1 MLLPDYL
8 AHVADKVVELW
19 EALNLFAVKDMARR
33 INDAGDHMTAT
44 ADYQRY
50 KLEQAGMAAEVIQ
63 AEVKRISRLSDAE
76 VKKIFEESVLQSY
89 KNDSKIFEEAGAD
102 PQPFNSAE
110 GRKLL
115 KTLYQQTNGELHN
128 YTRTTANASQ
138 KLFIKACDDAMMRVS
153 SGLQSKE
160 EAIRDAIE
168 KAAADGLYVDYP
180 SGHRDTIEVAVRRA
194 VTTGVNQASLKMC
207 INECETVGTNYVI
220 VSSHLGARTGN
231 TAHGNHA
238 GWQGKVYRIKDRKNG
253 FWGMF
258 EHIKDLAKGTNYP
271 LLEEATGYPSDPTG
285 LGGYNCRHNMMP
297 YFPGVSENHMKQYD
311 ETENVKVYENTQEQR
326 KRERKLRKLRRIIEG
341 FKVAGIDHKEEDKE
355 YKKMLAEYNDFCS
368 RNGLTSAL
376 ERTYVAGQTP
386 A

>member
-19 EALNLFAVKDMARR
+19 ESLNLFAVKDMARR
-33 INDAGDHMTAT
+33 IYDAGDHMTAT

-50 KLEQAGMAAEVIQ
+50 KLEQAGQSAEAIQ
-63 AEVKRISRLSDAE
+63 AEVKRISGLSDAE
-76 VKKIFEESVLQSY
+76 VKEIFEKSVIQSY
-89 KNDSKIFEEAGAD
+89 RNDSKIFEEAGAT

-115 KTLYQQTNGELHN
+115 KALYQQTNGELHN
-128 YTRTTANASQ
+128 YTRTTANATQ
-138 KLFIKACDDAMMRVS
+138 KLFIKACDDVMMRVS

-238 GWQGKVYRIKDRKNG
+238 GWQGKVYRIKNRKKG

-258 EHIKDLAKGTNYP
+258 EHIKDLADGTNYS

-297 YFPGVSENHMKQYD
+297 YFPDVSENHMKQYD
-311 ETENVKVYENTQEQR
+311 EAENAKVYENTQEQR
-326 KRERKLRKLRRIIEG
+326 KRERKLRRLRRIIEG
-341 FKVAGIDHKEEDKE
+341 FKAAGIDHKEEDAE
-355 YKKMLAEYNDFCS
+355 YKEMLAEYNDFCA
-368 RNGLTSAL
+368 RNSLTPAL
-376 ERTYVAGQTP
+376 ERTYAAGQTP